1 MGRLEAEE
9 AYVRRVGLIR
19 YDMTGPWIGLVLKFL
34 RSWTYRIETSDF
46 LDDFTYYLM

>member
-19 YDMTGPWIGLVLKFL
+19 HDMTGPWVGLVLKFL
-34 RSWTYRIETSDF
+34 NPVT
-46 LDDFTYYLM
+46 